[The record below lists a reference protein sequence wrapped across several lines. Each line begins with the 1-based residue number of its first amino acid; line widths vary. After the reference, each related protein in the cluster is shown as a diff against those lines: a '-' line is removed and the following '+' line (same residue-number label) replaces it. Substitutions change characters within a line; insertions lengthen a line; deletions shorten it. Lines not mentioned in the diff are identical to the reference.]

1 MNAVHEPKPVAD
13 KVSRED
19 ESGYSSGECYK

>member
-1 MNAVHEPKPVAD
+1 VDTIHEPKAAAD

-19 ESGYSSGECYK
+19 ESGYSSGERYK